1 MTSVATPSW
10 PELLRPL
17 GAYPSELSAG
27 SPGPITGIGAD
38 SRAVKPG
45 DLFVCMPSLSRDT
58 HAFLPA
64 VQAAGISAAVVH
76 SRSGLEQAR
85 QLGLPAVLIEGS
97 EARFN
102 GAVGRLARA
111 VTGDPTA
118 RLQVVGVTGTNG
130 KTTTTWLLRQALNAL
145 GVRTAYLGTLGYQG
159 GSELEELGNTTPFP
173 VELWNLL
180 ARAEREGMAAVA
192 METSSHALHGR
203 RLAGVQFD
211 VGAFTHL
218 TQDHLDYHG
227 TMENYAAA
235 KKLLFTEYAMASE
248 KPMVGCLNLAD
259 GYAQSWRSELPCRV
273 LTYAAQPGMAADLMV
288 EAREVR
294 FDRLKLHVRHG
305 VHLGEADVPVGGAFN
320 VENVATALATLLALG
335 YELPEVLPA
344 MAHLSGVPGRF
355 EAVPNGTG
363 IGVIVDYAHTPD
375 ALAQLLKAAAMTQ
388 PRRIIT
394 VFGCGGDRDRTKR
407 PLMAAAAS
415 SASDLTIITSD
426 NPRTEDPRQILQD
439 VEAGIVTGRPF
450 ATMEDREAAVAHA
463 IGQAEPG
470 DLVVIAGKGHET
482 YQIIGTTRHPMDDRE
497 LARAALA
504 RRGGSA

>member
-1 MTSVATPSW
+1 
-10 PELLRPL
+10 
-17 GAYPSELSAG
+17 
-27 SPGPITGIGAD
+27 
-38 SRAVKPG
+38 
-45 DLFVCMPSLSRDT
+45 MPSLSRDT
-58 HAFLPA
+58 HAFLPQ
-64 VQAAGISAAVVH
+64 VKAAGAVAAVVH
-76 SRSGLEQAR
+76 SRAGLEEAAQR
-85 QLGLPAVLIEGS
+85 GLPAVMVDGG

-111 VTGDPTA
+111 ITGDPTA
-118 RLQVVGVTGTNG
+118 RLKVLGVTGTNG

-145 GVRTAYLGTLGYQG
+145 GVKTAYLGTLGYQG
-159 GSELEELGNTTPFP
+159 SGELEELGNTTPFP

-180 ARAEREGMAAVA
+180 ARAEREGMGAVA

-203 RLAGVQFD
+203 RLAGVRFD

-235 KKLLFTEYAMASE
+235 KKLLFTEYAMASD

-273 LTYAAQPGMAADLMV
+273 LTYAAQSGVAAELQV
-288 EAREVR
+288 EAREIR
-294 FDRLKLHVRHG
+294 FDRLLLSVLHCDHA
-305 VHLGEADVPVGGAFN
+305 GEVAVPVCGAFN
-320 VENVATALATLLALG
+320 VEYVATALATLLALG
-335 YELPEVLPA
+335 YELAEVLPA
-344 MAHLSGVPGRF
+344 MGHLSGVPGRF
-355 EAVPNGTG
+355 EAVPNDTG

-375 ALAQLLKAAAMTQ
+375 ALAQLLKAAAMTR
-388 PRRIIT
+388 PARIFT

-415 SASDLTIITSD
+415 AASDLTIITSD
-426 NPRTEDPRQILQD
+426 NPRTEDPQQILRD
-439 VEAGIVTGRPF
+439 VEAGIAPGRAFVTI
-450 ATMEDREAAVAHA
+450 EDREAAVAQA
-463 IGQAEPG
+463 IAQAQPG

-482 YQIIGTTRHPMDDRE
+482 YQIIGTTQHPMDDRE

-504 RRGGSA
+504 RRGGHA